1 MFRNDKGV
9 IVYPEGHRYKG
20 EGSLKLKT
28 GVMEVAYNM
37 KTPCQIVISKG
48 KENLMDEV
56 SLKIHKQSLITIY
69 VSEVMDPT
77 KFETKEE
84 WFEFVNKQWMVAYEK
99 LEKGEVEGKPFFGPL
114 PGIAEESL
122 VDEPCPRERYMT
134 SLYYTGGVIAIIAVL
149 SLILKKLF

>member
-1 MFRNDKGV
+1 M

>member
-1 MFRNDKGV
+1 M

-20 EGSLKLKT
+20 EGTLKLKT

-84 WFEFVNKQWMVAYEK
+84 WFEFVNKQWMIAYEK

-134 SLYYTGGVIAIIAVL
+134 SLYYTGGVIAIIAIL